1 VTNEEIFAQEAGSIP
16 ELIRAQAQATP
27 ERVAI
32 VTEGGSITYAGL
44 AALVERVAAALQ
56 RDGAGPGSAVAIA
69 ATNSIDYAA
78 VFLGAIRAGAA
89 AAPLQPTVTADS
101 LAAMIEDTGARHLFL
116 DGAVARSLEARA
128 PAVSRIALDRSGA
141 GRPLSDWLSGSNP
154 FAPVPFD
161 PDAAFNIIY
170 SSGTTGRP
178 KGIVQPNR
186 MRWAHVRR
194 CAVFGYTSASV
205 TIVSTPLYSN
215 TTLVNFLPA
224 LALGGTVVL
233 QSKFDAR
240 DFLRLSELHAA
251 THATLVPVQFERVL
265 REPDFD
271 RFDLS
276 NFQMKFSTGAH
287 LSAAIK
293 REILARWPGGLF
305 NVYGMTEGG
314 GTCLLPAHQHQD
326 KLHTVG
332 RPAQGHEFHV
342 LDDEGRVL
350 PRGEVGEIVG
360 RSSSAMMTGYHRA
373 PEATAL
379 AEWHDEQARRFIR
392 TGDLGSFDEDGFLVL
407 AGRKKDVI
415 ISGGFNIY
423 AIDLE
428 TVLAGHP
435 AVAESAVVGVP
446 SPEWGETP
454 VAFVV
459 LRPGHAATAG
469 ELRYW
474 ANARL
479 GKTQRISRIEL
490 TPELPRSAIGKV
502 LKRDLREKAAC

>member
-1 VTNEEIFAQEAGSIP
+1 VAGVT
-16 ELIRAQAQATP
+16 
-27 ERVAI
+27 
-32 VTEGGSITYAGL
+32 
-44 AALVERVAAALQ
+44 
-56 RDGAGPGSAVAIA
+56 
-69 ATNSIDYAA
+69 
-78 VFLGAIRAGAA
+78 
-89 AAPLQPTVTADS
+89 
-101 LAAMIEDTGARHLFL
+101 
-116 DGAVARSLEARA
+116 
-128 PAVSRIALDRSGA
+128 RIALDRSGA
-141 GRPLSDWLSGSNP
+141 GRPLPDWLAGAQP
-154 FAPVPFD
+154 FLPVPFD

-194 CAVFGYTSASV
+194 CVAFGYTAASV
-205 TIVSTPLYSN
+205 TIVSTPIYSN
-215 TTLVNFLPA
+215 TTLVNFVPA

-233 QSKFDAR
+233 QTKFDAF
-240 DFLRLSELHAA
+240 DFLRLSELHRA

-265 REPDFD
+265 RAPEFD
-271 RFDLS
+271 TFDLCS
-276 NFQMKFSTGAH
+276 FQMKFSTGAH
-287 LSAAIK
+287 LSAAIE
-293 REILARWPGGLF
+293 REILDRWPGGLF

-314 GTCLLPAHQHQD
+314 GTCLLAAHLHQD

-332 RPAQGHEFHV
+332 RPAAGHEFHV
-342 LDDEGRVL
+342 IDDAGRVL
-350 PRGEVGEIVG
+350 RRGEVGEIVG
-360 RSSSAMMTGYHRA
+360 RSPSSMMTGYHRA
-373 PEATAL
+373 PELTAL
-379 AEWHDEQARRFIR
+379 VEWHDAKGQRYIR

-435 AVAESAVVGVP
+435 AVFESAVVGVA

-459 LRPGHAATAG
+459 LRPGLVASPD
-469 ELRYW
+469 ELRSW

-479 GKTQRISRIEL
+479 GKTQRISRVEL
-490 TPELPRSAIGKV
+490 TAELPRSAIGKV
-502 LKRDLREKAAC
+502 LKRDLRENRCGDQSTVN